1 MLAGS
6 SKGTRPSSNG
16 ERPRSRGQPKARP
29 ARRTRRRSS
38 GLGTATVGA
47 LRADRRAAPPVSSR
61 CSRVAVC
68 AARARRSRSCTR
80 ATPPSATA
88 FSFRPAHPGSSPTL
102 RTTRTCS
109 RARPARRSRV
119 QRRIPCTSRPRH
131 PQMRPRAADPAGF
144 REFSEGGAWSSA
156 PAPSPRRQR
165 GRHRDCPQPWPPS
178 SPPPAIGL
186 AAAADPSA
194 AEHPGEGPG
203 FEIAGPPTSPRTRPS
218 SRRRWASTAP
228 LDKIDHR
235 APP

>member
-88 FSFRPAHPGSSPTL
+88 FSFRPAHPGSSPAL

-144 REFSEGGAWSSA
+144 REFSEGGSLEFRPGALSA
-156 PAPSPRRQR
+156 PPTWATPRLSAALAAVLTTPRHRPRRGRRSQR
-165 GRHRDCPQPWPPS
+165 RGASRRGSRLRNRRPTDVASDTPQL
-178 SPPPAIGL
+178 SPPL
-186 AAAADPSA
+186 
-194 AEHPGEGPG
+194 G
-203 FEIAGPPTSPRTRPS
+203 FNG
-218 SRRRWASTAP
+218 TA
-228 LDKIDHR
+228 
-235 APP
+235 